1 MRKKLLYFAV
11 LFVICCSFYACDQE
25 ETPLFAEEPGVYFAQ
40 STYSYSFKDQI
51 GVEKDTILCTVKIFG
66 DSTDYDRTVKV
77 QVVEG
82 DTAHVTTANPER
94 YRILSGVVPAG
105 KFMGSVALEV
115 NDGEELADSVYTVFL
130 EIVPNPDFPRLV
142 EFQGSMLKLQITAKQ
157 IPPANWSWLSMYFG
171 EYEDEWWEYIC
182 TQTQKTSL
190 PYWPN
195 QTDTETWW
203 MTDQEFLA
211 NVAVVKAALRGDN
224 QEHPDKPLSYKNGKP
239 WTIRNY

>member
-211 NVAVVKAALRGDN
+211 NVAVVKAALRRDN
-224 QEHPDKPLSYKNGKP
+224 QEHPDKPL
-239 WTIRNY
+239 TIRNY